1 MQSTGPQT
9 EGHLPDPDKISV
21 LAATILLAYAL
32 SQYVAIPGQ
41 QVQLHGF
48 GVTLAFEINVNT
60 VVALLV
66 AGLSASG
73 ADWFLRSHPSLST
86 RYTIQHWVLPG
97 MTALVLGLTLNRL
110 ENTLLWWLVFSVGAL
125 LLILVLVAEYIVVD
139 ANDFRFF
146 IATTGLTALSFAL
159 YLVMVIILRVNG
171 LRLVFLLVPIPLAAG
186 LICYRTLILRL
197 VAAKNDLPENRATA
211 IYATTTTLLIVL
223 ELLSIFHYWNLT
235 PFAYAFALLGP
246 TYALTSLFGNLASG
260 QTWRAAV
267 VEPITSILILWGFAF
282 GIQF

>member
-1 MQSTGPQT
+1 MQNAIPKN
-9 EGHLPDPDKISV
+9 EGHLPDADKISI

-41 QVQLHGF
+41 QVQLNSL
-48 GVTLAFEINVNT
+48 GVTLSFEINVNT

-73 ADWFLRSHPSLST
+73 ADWLLRSHPCLKT
-86 RYTIQHWVLPG
+86 RYTIQHWALPG

-110 ENTLLWWLVFSVGAL
+110 ENSLLWWLVFSVGAL
-125 LLILVLVAEYIVVD
+125 LLILVLIAEYIVVD
-139 ANDFRFF
+139 ADDFRFF
-146 IATTGLTALSFAL
+146 LATTGLTAISFAL

-186 LICYRTLILRL
+186 LICYRTLTLRL
-197 VAAKNDLPENRATA
+197 IAAKNDLPENRGTA
-211 IYATTTTLLIVL
+211 IYATTATLIIIL
-223 ELLSIFHYWNLT
+223 ELLGVFHYWNLT
-235 PFAYAFALLGP
+235 PFAFAFALLGP

-260 QTWRAAV
+260 QNWRSAV
-267 VEPITSILILWGFAF
+267 VEPITSILIFWGLAF